1 MSDFLK
7 LERKYLVIDQNTL
20 AIRFTEEGSRYY
32 REWFAR
38 YGFDLERVKTL
49 GDFLEVMDAI
59 GTRLIEDA
67 KTRLTER
74 LREGKLKGNER
85 LFAEALLRLDL
96 EAMREAR
103 QNMSESRKMG
113 ENVIKL
119 SFGRRRKTG
128 HS

>member
-1 MSDFLK
+1 
-7 LERKYLVIDQNTL
+7 
-20 AIRFTEEGSRYY
+20 
-32 REWFAR
+32 
-38 YGFDLERVKTL
+38 
-49 GDFLEVMDAI
+49 
-59 GTRLIEDA
+59 
-67 KTRLTER
+67 
-74 LREGKLKGNER
+74 LKGNER